1 MFCLAVLLT
10 EDRNRIGASQIDCI
24 EFADVLVSV
33 GGSNVLDQGDQ
44 FSGTSMLKSSK
55 SDDARCRSKR

>member
-1 MFCLAVLLT
+1 MFCPAVLLI

-33 GGSNVLDQGDQ
+33 GGSSVLDQGDQ
-44 FSGTSMLKSSK
+44 FSGTSMLK
-55 SDDARCRSKR
+55 